1 MALVYWAIGLLTWI
15 LQPFRTVARL
25 FLLVCQFTAGL
36 LAAGALSSI
45 YMYLPVS
52 PYLFRLF
59 LIAAAPVSFHF
70 CAIFPNPLPRK
81 LYRPLVWSV
90 YAGGIIV
97 LATTILAP
105 MVLSIDVA
113 AAPLQTIQRLYV
125 AVVLLSLPVLLLRP
139 QGRAPL
145 RVTTESSQKSPVAVS
160 ASITS
165 EDPSEIRSRR
175 RLIIFGLVVS
185 TLPMLALS
193 FVPELVN
200 GVPILDYVWT
210 FPALVLTP
218 LSVGLA
224 VKSGEMGKIDR
235 LLNRSLVYALLV
247 TLLLGL
253 YFFFSTLDLFPA
265 QTWSRPLLA
274 GLLAVAA
281 IILYNPL
288 RLLLQR
294 LVDRLFYGGW
304 YSYHKVV
311 REASAELS
319 RALDLPELIK
329 RLMNIVSTMRF
340 EAATL
345 LWPQDGYLSPAGS
358 LGNAMTGLDGGS
370 IPAGGAL
377 ALHLTLRQYSY
388 QQEQLRADLA
398 PRWEELT
405 PGEQAL
411 LESDSI
417 RFWLPLVSRG
427 TLRAILLLGDRQG
440 EAVLSEEDLNILAPL
455 AGQAGVAAENVSLLE
470 SLKARLVEVEQVR
483 NALAE
488 AHHRLVETQEAGQVR
503 LARELHDSAVQQLL
517 GISYQLVKQTWPG
530 GDVAEAIVSHDASH
544 EVTHPDASSADTKD
558 SGAPTITPELLRHE
572 ILGVVSQLRS
582 MIGELRPAGLEHFG
596 LTTALEGYISRL
608 EREGL
613 WAGDKD
619 EMPTIEADFPAN
631 EPNLPEPVALTLFR
645 VAQEALRNALKHAS
659 AHEIR
664 LVFTTGGDEAVLT
677 ISDDGEG
684 FTVPIHLSELAKG
697 NHFGLIGMAERVE
710 WAGGKLSIDSQ
721 AGRGTQ
727 VTARIPLTSD

>member
-1 MALVYWAIGLLTWI
+1 
-15 LQPFRTVARL
+15 
-25 FLLVCQFTAGL
+25 
-36 LAAGALSSI
+36 
-45 YMYLPVS
+45 
-52 PYLFRLF
+52 
-59 LIAAAPVSFHF
+59 
-70 CAIFPNPLPRK
+70 
-81 LYRPLVWSV
+81 
-90 YAGGIIV
+90 
-97 LATTILAP
+97 
-105 MVLSIDVA
+105 
-113 AAPLQTIQRLYV
+113 
-125 AVVLLSLPVLLLRP
+125 
-139 QGRAPL
+139 
-145 RVTTESSQKSPVAVS
+145 
-160 ASITS
+160 
-165 EDPSEIRSRR
+165 
-175 RLIIFGLVVS
+175 
-185 TLPMLALS
+185 MLALS
-193 FVPELVN
+193 FVPELVS
-200 GVPILDYVWT
+200 GVPLLDYVWT

-224 VKSGEMGKIDR
+224 VKSGAMGKIDR

-253 YFFFSTLDLFPA
+253 YVFFSTLDLFPS

-311 REASAELS
+311 REASTELS
-319 RALDLPELIK
+319 RALDLPELIQ
-329 RLMNIVSTMRF
+329 RLMSIVRTMRF

-358 LGNAMTGLDGGS
+358 LGNAMTSLDGRS
-370 IPAGGAL
+370 IPQGGVL
-377 ALHLTLRQYSY
+377 VHHLTLRQHSY
-388 QQEQLRADLA
+388 QQEHLRADLA
-398 PRWEELT
+398 HRWEELT

-411 LESDSI
+411 LESDTI

-530 GDVAEAIVSHDASH
+530 EGAAGAIVSPDTPY
-544 EVTHPDASSADTKD
+544 EVTQLDTSSVDTKD
-558 SGAPTITPELLRHE
+558 SSSPTITPELLRHE

-619 EMPTIEADFPAN
+619 KMPTIEADFPAN
-631 EPNLPEPVALTLFR
+631 EPNLPESVALTLFR

-664 LVFTTGGDEAVLT
+664 VVFTTDGDEAILT
-677 ISDDGEG
+677 VSDDGEG
-684 FTVPIHLSELAKG
+684 FTVPVHLSELAKG

-710 WAGGKLSIDSQ
+710 WAGGKLDINSQ

-727 VTARIPLTSD
+727 VTARIPLKSD